1 MSNAGYEAGKGRTFT
16 PSIDAKWIN
25 EFNEM
30 KLELGISRNKLTEKL
45 IQDGLKFN
53 RNSGSSGALY
63 IPLTTENLSQGQIEM
78 LSSSMGQEMLLNLA
92 LTMIGGTSELNKI
105 IKTNNTNEMPISDKK
120 DDTIGGNVEVP
131 SAHIAQE
138 IPSSDIKGNGNESN
152 VSEQIIKPK
161 VSEVG
166 IKPKSAALKALE
178 KYNKMK
184 SDIKISY

>member
-1 MSNAGYEAGKGRTFT
+1 MSNVGYEAGKGRTFT

-30 KLELGISRNKLTEKL
+30 KSELGISRNKLTEKL

-120 DDTIGGNVEVP
+120 DDTIGGKVEVP

-138 IPSSDIKGNGNESN
+138 IPSSDIKGDGNESN

-184 SDIKISY
+184 SDIKN